1 MQDREHRAV
10 TDWIQKLVGV
20 EGRGQRSGLRFAVSH
35 DNGDD
40 EVRVVEGGTE
50 SMRQTI
56 TEFAAFMDGARCIGR
71 AMTADASWKGKLFE
85 EFLESRFGLALIGI
99 NFRVSSFQIT
109 VG

>member
-40 EVRVVEGGTE
+40 EVWVVEGSAE
-50 SMRQTI
+50 SVRKAI
-56 TEFAAFMDGARCIGR
+56 PEFAAFMDGARSVRR

-85 EFLESRFGLALIGI
+85 EFLESRFVLALVGI
-99 NFRVSSFQIT
+99 NFRVS
-109 VG
+109 

>member
-10 TDWIQKLVGV
+10 TDGIQKFVGV

-40 EVRVVEGGTE
+40 EVRVVEGSAE
-50 SMRQTI
+50 SVRQAI
-56 TEFAAFMDGARCIGR
+56 TELAAFMDGTGSIVR

-85 EFLESRFGLALIGI
+85 ELLESSVGLALVGI
-99 NFRVSSFQIT
+99 NFRV
-109 VG
+109 